1 MGLEKHPEG
10 WPTNVTIHYSDI
22 QSFEHPPRLWIDV
35 PNAFPWRKCLHAW
48 GMQVGGDQVSGLNQV
63 ITISCSFEKGEEKA
77 QQFVLTPLQ
86 VPLLHSFQ
94 NNLKMFT
101 QLHTHS

>member
-1 MGLEKHPEG
+1 M
-10 WPTNVTIHYSDI
+10 
-22 QSFEHPPRLWIDV
+22 
-35 PNAFPWRKCLHAW
+35 
-48 GMQVGGDQVSGLNQV
+48 GGDQVSGLNQV

-77 QQFVLTPLQ
+77 QEFVLTPLQ

-94 NNLKMFT
+94 NNLKMYT